1 MSAARKRHT
10 TSQIT
15 PETLSEQQTELQELQ
30 DKLQALQTKNEA
42 LEAELS
48 ALKSE
53 HETLKTEYEAMR
65 AKADE
70 NLAGWQRALADYS
83 NYKRRVERDQETSYQ
98 ITVGNVVKRYLPIVD
113 DLERALANRPQS
125 SEEGIAWANGI
136 ELIYRKLL
144 TALEADGL
152 IALPTEDVMFDP
164 NLHEAIGQDESPD
177 HPSGTVIETYQ
188 KGYRIGERILRPAVV
203 RIAA

>member
-1 MSAARKRHT
+1 MSAAKKRHT
-10 TSQIT
+10 TSQVN
-15 PETLSEQQTELQELQ
+15 PEELNELQNTVQELQTKLQELQ
-30 DKLQALQTKNEA
+30 AKNETLQAEID
-42 LEAELS
+42 

-53 HETLKTEYEAMR
+53 QEALC

-83 NYKRRVERDQETSYQ
+83 NYKRRIERDQEVSYQ
-98 ITVGNVVKRYLPIVD
+98 ITVGNVVKRYLPVVD

-125 SEEGIAWANGI
+125 DEGQQWANGI

-144 TALEADGL
+144 AALEADGL
-152 IALPTEDVMFDP
+152 TTLPTEGVMFDP
-164 NLHEAIGQDESPD
+164 NLHEAIGQDDSPE
-177 HPSGTVIETYQ
+177 HQSGEIIETYQ

>member
-1 MSAARKRHT
+1 MSAAKKRHT
-10 TSQIT
+10 TSQMT
-15 PETLSEQQTELQELQ
+15 PEALDEQQAKLQELQ
-30 DKLQALQTKNEA
+30 AQNEA
-42 LEAELS
+42 LQAELT
-48 ALKSE
+48 A
-53 HETLKTEYEAMR
+53 LKTELESVR
-65 AKADE
+65 AKTDE

-83 NYKRRVERDQETSYQ
+83 NYKRRIERDQEVSYQ

-125 SEEGIAWANGI
+125 EEGMVWSNGI

-144 TALEADGL
+144 TALESDGL
-152 IALPTEDVMFDP
+152 IALPTAGVLFDP

-177 HPSGTVIETYQ
+177 HQSGEVIETYQ